1 MSPVVEQIWNGRSF
15 HFVGIG
21 GAGMSG
27 LARIALELGATV
39 TGSDSATGGAIEDL
53 CALGAVIH
61 ADHNEAHV
69 PVDAELVYSSAIDA
83 DNPERAVAAARGQT
97 ELHRSDLL
105 GEMTRLKPTIAV
117 TGTHGKTTTSAMVV
131 SALRGAGVDP
141 GWVIGAPLAGG
152 EASAGWGTSPW
163 LVVEADESDRSLLGL
178 ECVIAVVTN
187 CELDHHA
194 TYSSLEDLRT
204 TLTQFL
210 AKAMHAVIW
219 DQPELIS
226 LAPAEAALHPYR
238 AADASSKDGRASFT
252 WREQV
257 VNLLVPG
264 LHNATNA
271 SGALEAAAL
280 TGADQQGLCDGIA
293 TFAGTSRRFEYIGRS
308 RAGAQVFDDYA
319 HHPTEVAATIAAARS
334 FGAERVLVAFQP
346 HLFSRT
352 EALSAE
358 FGSALASADAALVA
372 DIYPAREAGKD
383 FPGVTSE
390 LIVSAGNSGSSQPIL
405 SASGDLPATAAA
417 IVEMSR
423 EGDLILLM
431 GAGDITSLGAGLVS

>member
-1 MSPVVEQIWNGRSF
+1 MSTVVEQIWNGRSL

-39 TGSDSATGGAIEDL
+39 TGSDRASGGVTDEL
-53 CALGAVIH
+53 RGLGAVIH
-61 ADHNEAHV
+61 TDHSAANV
-69 PVDAELVYSSAIDA
+69 PADAELVYSSAIA
-83 DNPERAVAAARGQT
+83 GDNPERSVASGRGQR

-105 GEMTRLKPTIAV
+105 GEMTRLKPTIAI

-178 ECVIAVVTN
+178 DCVIAVVTN

-194 TYSSLEDLRT
+194 TYSSLDDLRM

-210 AKAMHAVIW
+210 AKARHAVIW

-226 LAPAEAALHPYR
+226 LGPPEVALHPYS
-238 AADASSKDGRASFT
+238 APDASSKDGRASFT
-252 WREQV
+252 WREHS
-257 VNLLVPG
+257 VNMLVPG

-271 SGALEAAAL
+271 SGALEAASL
-280 TGADQQGLCDGIA
+280 TGADEQGLCDGIA

-352 EALSAE
+352 EALSAD
-358 FGSALASADAALVA
+358 FGTALAAADAALVA

-383 FPGVTSE
+383 FPGVTSG
-390 LIVSAGNSGSSQPIL
+390 LIVSAGNSGLSEPIL
-405 SASGDLPATAAA
+405 SSSGDLQATAAA
-417 IVEMSR
+417 IDELSR